1 MDIGR
6 PELAFAGL
14 AQSMGVPG
22 RRVDDV
28 PGLVSALREALS
40 EPGPHLIEAVV

>member
-6 PELAFAGL
+6 PELSFAGL
-14 AQSMGVPG
+14 ASSMGVPG

-28 PGLVSALREALS
+28 PGLVSALREALN
-40 EPGPHLIEAVV
+40 EPGPHLIEALV